1 MKIIGV
7 APKLT
12 FSGFQN
18 TFFDSLEMQEVQ
30 VIRLAVECP
39 MFRLLCAAASF
50 HPNKKVWGPKLSQL
64 YYMSLPAFKM
74 KSSIAR
80 RLVGLNK
87 DGAHAIY
94 QVGSLWNPLG
104 NGTSL
109 PFFMQID
116 YTSKL
121 SIERGGWKICTGRQM
136 DFRLEQE
143 RKLFHAATAILTSTE
158 NARISVIRDYG
169 VTPDKVITVGAG
181 VSAPFDRLEPNR
193 FPNYASKKILFI
205 GKGNIGKGL
214 DTLLDAFKIV
224 RKRIADAE
232 LTIIGPTDLS
242 IKEPG
247 VLYLGRIADKEQL
260 KRIYYGHALF
270 VMPSRFEPFGQVF
283 LEAMSCQ
290 LPCIGTTADAMPEII
305 QAGVTGYNIEPGDHN
320 GLAENIVDI
329 LNDPDRAK
337 QMGRAGFERLEQ
349 FYTWPVVGRKIL
361 QVIKDKIA
369 TAKLSLIIAAFT
381 IQSALLLDG
390 TIPSLC

>member
-18 TFFDSLEMQEVQ
+18 TFFDSLEMQGVQ
-30 VIRLAVECP
+30 VSRVAVELP
-39 MFRLLCAAASF
+39 VFRLLCAAASF

-64 YYMSLPAFKM
+64 YYMSVPAFKM
-74 KSSIAR
+74 KSSLAR
-80 RLVGLNK
+80 RLVGLSK

-121 SIERGGWKICTGRQM
+121 SIERGGWKIGPGRQM

-143 RKLFHAATAILTSTE
+143 RKLFDAATAILTSTE
-158 NARISVIRDYG
+158 NARTSVIRDYG
-169 VTPDKVITVGAG
+169 VSPDKVVMVGAG
-181 VSAPFDRLEPNR
+181 VSAPFDRLEPDR
-193 FPNYASKKILFI
+193 FPDYRSKKILFI
-205 GKGNIGKGL
+205 GKGDKGKGL
-214 DTLLDAFKIV
+214 DTLLDAFRIV
-224 RKRIADAE
+224 RKEIADAK

-242 IKEPG
+242 ISQPG
-247 VLYLGRIADKEQL
+247 VSYLGRIVDKEQI
-260 KRIYYGHALF
+260 KRIYYEHALF

-305 QAGVTGYNIEPGDHN
+305 QAGVTGYNIEAGDHN
-320 GLAENIVDI
+320 GLAENMVEI
-329 LNDPDRAK
+329 LNNPDRAE
-337 QMGRAGFERLEQ
+337 QMGRTGFERLGR

-361 QVIKDKIA
+361 QVIKDKI
-369 TAKLSLIIAAFT
+369 TTIKLSLVFAACT
-381 IQSALLLDG
+381 IKSALLLDG
-390 TIPSLC
+390 TMPGL